1 MHLKKQLAS
10 FLPIVCLIC
19 STSLFAQDDISSDEL
34 FAQARTAAFDKKD
47 YQLAIELSRKALV
60 KSPDYSDIRI
70 FLGRVYTWS
79 DKKDSARIEFERVLS
94 RDKENE
100 DASIAYTDLEYWNDD
115 PAKALRICESG
126 LVYHPGSNELLLRK
140 AKCLIELK
148 RFGDANNVV
157 NLLLKADT
165 KNDAA
170 HALAEKIKDLAS
182 KNKIGI
188 SYDFTG
194 FDKQFANPWHLVSIS
209 YSRSTSFGSVIGRFN
224 YANRFT
230 TSAVQF
236 EADAYPRISK
246 TFYSYI
252 SGGISNKSGVFPQYR
267 AGFSLYAN
275 LPKSF
280 EAEAGFRYLY
290 FSDATWIY
298 TASLGKYFKSYWFNF
313 RTYLTPG
320 NNNISRSFSL
330 TTRYYFGGAYDYLSI
345 GLSTGISPDDQV
357 NNIQLGSKTK
367 LKSNGISAG
376 FYKNIRKVNIISITA
391 GWSNQEY
398 LASTFGN
405 QYNFGLAYQKRF

>member
-10 FLPIVCLIC
+10 IIPIACLIY
-19 STSLFAQDDISSDEL
+19 SSSLFAQDNTPSDDL
-34 FAQARTAAFDKKD
+34 FLQARTAAFDKKD
-47 YQLAIELSRKALV
+47 YRLAIELSRKALA
-60 KSPDYSDIRI
+60 KSPNYSDIRI

-79 DKKDSARIEFERVLS
+79 DKKDSARIEFEKVLNQ
-94 RDKENE
+94 DKENE
-100 DASIAYTDLEYWNDD
+100 DASVAYADLEYWNDD
-115 PAKALRICESG
+115 PAKALSICETG
-126 LVYHPGSNELLLRK
+126 LVSHPGSKELLLRK
-140 AKCLIELK
+140 AKSLIDLK
-148 RFGDANNVV
+148 RFQEANDVV
-157 NLLLKADT
+157 NTLLKADP

-170 HALAEKIKDLAS
+170 RTLSSKIKDLVS

-209 YSRSTSFGSVIGRFN
+209 YSRATSLGSIIGRFN

-236 EADAYPRISK
+236 EADAYPRISR

-252 SGGISNKSGVFPQYR
+252 SGGVSNKSGVFPQYR

-290 FSDATWIY
+290 FGDATWIY
-298 TASLGKYFKSYWFNF
+298 TASIGKYFKSYWFNF
-313 RTYLTPG
+313 RTYITPD
-320 NNNISRSFSL
+320 NKNISRSFSF
-330 TTRYYFGGAYDYLSI
+330 TTRYYFGGAYDYISL
-345 GLSTGISPDDQV
+345 GLSTGISPDDQI
-357 NNIQLGSKTK
+357 NNIQLGNKTK

-376 FYKNIRKVNIISITA
+376 YYKTIKKLNIISITA
-391 GWSNQEY
+391 GWANQEY

-405 QYNFGLAYQKRF
+405 QYSFGLAYQKRF

>member
-1 MHLKKQLAS
+1 MHLKKHLVS
-10 FLPIVCLIC
+10 IIPIFCLIY
-19 STSLFAQDDISSDEL
+19 SSSLFAQDNISSDDL
-34 FAQARTAAFDKKD
+34 FKQARTAAFNKKD
-47 YQLAIELSRKALV
+47 YKLAIELSRKALE

-70 FLGRVYTWS
+70 FLGRVYTWT
-79 DKKDSARIEFERVLS
+79 DKKDSARIEFEKVLS
-94 RDKENE
+94 RDKGNE

-115 PAKALRICESG
+115 PAKALNICENG
-126 LVYHPGSNELLLRK
+126 LASHPDSKELLLRK
-140 AKCLIELK
+140 SKCLIELK
-148 RFGDANNVV
+148 RFRDANDVV
-157 NLLLKADT
+157 NLLLKADP

-170 HALAEKIKDLAS
+170 RALAEKIKDLGS

-194 FDKQFANPWHLVSIS
+194 FDKQFADPWHLASIS
-209 YSRSTSFGSVIGRFN
+209 YNRSTSLGAVIGRIN

-246 TFYSYI
+246 TFYSYV
-252 SGGISNKSGVFPQYR
+252 SGGVSNKSGVFPQYR

-298 TASLGKYFKSYWFNF
+298 TASIGKYFKSYWFNF
-313 RTYLTPG
+313 RTYITPD
-320 NNNISRSFSL
+320 NKNISRSFSF
-330 TTRYYFGGAYDYLSI
+330 TTRYYFGGAYDYLSL
-345 GLSTGISPDDQV
+345 GLSTGISPDDRI
-357 NNIQLGSKTK
+357 NNIQLGNKNK

-376 FYKNIRKVNIISITA
+376 FYKTIHKLNIISITA
-391 GWSNQEY
+391 GWMNQEY